1 MAFGD
6 KLREV
11 LEQKEMQ
18 QKIIAKTMNI
28 SVSSLNGYVTNHR
41 LPNILPVKDMAKELG
56 VSVDYLLDYQPDPKS
71 AAVSPKETAMLETF
85 RKLPKEKQEV
95 LMSLI
100 EMLSQN

>member
-41 LPNILPVKDMAKELG
+41 LPNILPVKIWQRNSAFRSIICSTISPPPKARRCRPKKPLCLKH
-56 VSVDYLLDYQPDPKS
+56 SASYQKRN
-71 AAVSPKETAMLETF
+71 
-85 RKLPKEKQEV
+85 RKC
-95 LMSLI
+95 
-100 EMLSQN
+100 